1 MEDRLRLAPFGYL
14 VMDRECRIVEMN
26 EEMKRIVGKE
36 KPPEHLHQL
45 LTVASVVYFQTY
57 FLPAITLHKKVH
69 EMSLTIKS
77 QKGPIPVLMNSIE
90 RDGFFECAL
99 IEMTIRDE
107 YEKELLLAKQ
117 KAERINRESAEAN
130 AKLQELLLEVEA
142 KQMELEKLNGGLKHL
157 ANTDPLT
164 GLKNRRY
171 LENEMATLIGRARD
185 GLPLAALVIDID
197 FFKNVNDAF
206 GHHIGDLVLRE
217 LAGKLQSEAEAFGI
231 VARLGGE
238 EFIIVLPGFDQL
250 QALDL
255 AEQIRRRVEQDDWVH
270 TAITVSIGL
279 ASFSEKDDGLTLYSR
294 ADKALYASKKGGR
307 NRVTAL

>member
-1 MEDRLRLAPFGYL
+1 
-14 VMDRECRIVEMN
+14 
-26 EEMKRIVGKE
+26 MKRIAGKE

-255 AEQIRRRVEQDDWVH
+255 AEQIRRRVEQDDWAH